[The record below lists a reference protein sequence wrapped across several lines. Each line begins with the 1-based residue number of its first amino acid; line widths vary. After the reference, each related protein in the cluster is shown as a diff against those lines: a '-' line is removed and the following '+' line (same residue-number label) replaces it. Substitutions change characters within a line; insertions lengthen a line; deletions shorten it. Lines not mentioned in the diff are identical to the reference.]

1 MYNTWVN
8 VNLNHVEWSYIMFPQ
23 KHIFLLTEDEVTD
36 SLPFLFIFSF
46 NFTPDFSRFT
56 YFLLLFRA

>member
-1 MYNTWVN
+1 MGKRKPKPCR
-8 VNLNHVEWSYIMFPQ
+8 VELHYVSQ